1 MVHNPYYTL
10 VGQRLCQ
17 HDHSFK
23 VTFQYSLWDFLRDMG
38 ATDVGGME
46 KVKGGQVIG
55 LDDGI
60 DSGTGTKK
68 VALRRIV
75 NLSKMYAFLITS
87 QDLSLVMLKTVT
99 FTSLPTQPTLFFQ
112 LLMTNIIL
120 SSQPQIHSPHQ
131 QKQNTTGAPKER
143 PKTNAQALADI
154 FIRAAVNPTLAQGII
169 FFLQAFVK
177 KGQVC
182 QSEREKETVKWG
194 CSTVREVLQGAV
206 NTGGRF

>member
-23 VTFQYSLWDFLRDMG
+23 ITFQYSLWDLLREMG

-46 KVKGGQVIG
+46 KVKDGQVIG
-55 LDDGI
+55 LDDGL
-60 DSGTGTKK
+60 GQGGKK

-120 SSQPQIHSPHQ
+120 SSQPQIHSPLQ
-131 QKQNTTGAPKER
+131 QQNQKETPKEK
-143 PKTNAQALADI
+143 PKLNAQALADI

-182 QSEREKETVKWG
+182 QTEREKETIKWG
-194 CSTVREVLQGAV
+194 CTTVREVLQGAV

>member
-1 MVHNPYYTL
+1 MVYNPYYTL
-10 VGQRLCQ
+10 VGQRLSQ

-23 VTFQYSLWDFLRDMG
+23 ITFQYALWDFLREMG

-46 KVKGGQVIG
+46 KVRDGQVVG
-55 LDDGI
+55 LEDGV
-60 DSGTGTKK
+60 DASGKK
-68 VALRRIV
+68 VPLRRIV
-75 NLSKMYAFLITS
+75 NLSKMYGFLITS

-99 FTSLPTQPTLFFQ
+99 FTSLQEQPTTFFQ
-112 LLMTNIIL
+112 LLLTNVIL
-120 SSQPQIHSPHQ
+120 SSQPQLQLQEGTS
-131 QKQNTTGAPKER
+131 KEKPKY
-143 PKTNAQALADI
+143 NAQALADI

-182 QSEREKETVKWG
+182 STDRDKETVKWG
-194 CSTVREVLQGAV
+194 CTTVKEVLRGAI

>member
-23 VTFQYSLWDFLRDMG
+23 ITFQYSLWDLLREMG

-46 KVKGGQVIG
+46 KVKDGQVIG
-55 LDDGI
+55 MDDGL
-60 DSGTGTKK
+60 GQGGKK

-120 SSQPQIHSPHQ
+120 SSQPQIHSPLQ
-131 QKQNTTGAPKER
+131 QQNQKEKETPKEK
-143 PKTNAQALADI
+143 PKLSAQALADI

-182 QSEREKETVKWG
+182 QTEREKETVKWG
-194 CSTVREVLQGAV
+194 CTTVREVLQGAV

>member
-23 VTFQYSLWDFLRDMG
+23 ITFQYSLWDLLREMG

-46 KVKGGQVIG
+46 KVKDGQVIG
-55 LDDGI
+55 LDDGQ
-60 DSGTGTKK
+60 GGKK

-120 SSQPQIHSPHQ
+120 SSQPQIHSPLQ
-131 QKQNTTGAPKER
+131 NQKEKEAPREK
-143 PKTNAQALADI
+143 PKLNGQALADI

-182 QSEREKETVKWG
+182 QTEREKETVKWG
-194 CSTVREVLQGAV
+194 CTTVREVLQGAV

>member
-23 VTFQYSLWDFLRDMG
+23 ITFQYSLWDLLREMG

-46 KVKGGQVIG
+46 KVKDGQVIG
-55 LDDGI
+55 LDDGL
-60 DSGTGTKK
+60 GQGGKK

-120 SSQPQIHSPHQ
+120 SSQPQIHSPLQ
-131 QKQNTTGAPKER
+131 QQNQKEKETPKEK
-143 PKTNAQALADI
+143 PKLSAQALADI

-182 QSEREKETVKWG
+182 QTEREKETVKWG
-194 CSTVREVLQGAV
+194 CTTVREVLQGAV